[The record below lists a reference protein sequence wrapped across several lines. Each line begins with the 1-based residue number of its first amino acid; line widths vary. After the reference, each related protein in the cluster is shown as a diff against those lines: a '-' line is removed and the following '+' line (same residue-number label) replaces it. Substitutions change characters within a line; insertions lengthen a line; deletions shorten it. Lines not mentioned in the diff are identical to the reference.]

1 MSNFASFVLFVRR
14 HLAEMVND
22 IDTVVKA
29 ATAIAARAPF
39 ENNTKDGQT
48 SGGASFGRGRGG
60 NCDL

>member
-1 MSNFASFVLFVRR
+1 
-14 HLAEMVND
+14 MVND

-29 ATAIAARAPF
+29 ATAIAARVPF